1 MKWTKKEVSQTN
13 YKRLERALWPNAA
26 FSSIYAAANYMIQA
40 QVQRA
45 REIFGLE
52 AAASNPQIREL
63 HKRVLKKHESSVS
76 SETTQNQDGSKRT
89 AGEATKLSDGR
100 PSEKGFVLPQ
110 PGSLLPQNI
119 IAMSIFTNTLAH
131 KWQLNLD
138 APRGTIVVTGLVE
151 VQGSKA
157 RCTMDVAAAYD
168 PKQDKFVMVKAGMR
182 RIQERHQ
189 RPRGGR

>member
-1 MKWTKKEVSQTN
+1 MKWTKKPVSQTN
-13 YKRLERALWPNAA
+13 YKRLERALWPTAA
-26 FSSIYAAANYMIQA
+26 FSSIYAAMNYIFQA

-45 REIFGLE
+45 REMLGFE
-52 AAASNPQIREL
+52 ASPSSLQTREL
-63 HKRVLKKHESSVS
+63 HKRLLKKHGSSVS
-76 SETTQNQDGSKRT
+76 SDGSEAPDGSKRT
-89 AGEATKLSDGR
+89 TGEPTKLPDGR
-100 PSEKGFVLPQ
+100 TSEKGFILPQ
-110 PGSLLPQNI
+110 AGSLLPQNL

-138 APRGTIVVTGLVE
+138 APRGSIVVTGLIE

-182 RIQERHQ
+182 RIQDRHQ
-189 RPRGGR
+189 RPKGGR